1 MTEEDKG
8 DVRCRGWWGVSGDFV
23 LFWVEDLLF
32 HWCLRID
39 LLPWRRLLLF
49 VDVFPGLVFTS
60 YPGFY
65 FQNAGVVRRNA
76 ALRIPLIFCIPS
88 ICFNHCLASCFHTM
102 YKLSNSLMGY

>member
-1 MTEEDKG
+1 MSSSEILYREWFAGCEALLRIK
-8 DVRCRGWWGVSGDFV
+8 R
-23 LFWVEDLLF
+23 LLF
-32 HWCLRID
+32 DWLGAE
-39 LLPWRRLLLF
+39 LLHIY
-49 VDVFPGLVFTS
+49 TS

-88 ICFNHCLASCFHTM
+88 ICFNYCLVLCFYTI